1 MSFLKNR
8 TVVGVICILLSLLI
22 CFGLTPLFN
31 QSISQKAEIV
41 RVVQPIRAGDEIT
54 ESMVQI
60 VEVGGYNLPEDVLR
74 QKESVV
80 GKYATADLAVGDYI
94 IPSKLVPF
102 PVSWTVKMKKKQKET
117 QDILSYHT
125 QAAGCSDKARAK
137 ASGGRQPIEECGRTG
152 L

>member
-1 MSFLKNR
+1 MAYLPPVKLETHTSWFD
-8 TVVGVICILLSLLI
+8 ILLTVLHEHAESDPYEEYREMAQRLI
-22 CFGLTPLFN
+22 QHFMAHGRSFT
-31 QSISQKAEIV
+31 
-41 RVVQPIRAGDEIT
+41 D
-54 ESMVQI
+54 
-60 VEVGGYNLPEDVLR
+60 GY
-74 QKESVV
+74 QKECV
-80 GKYATADLAVGDYI
+80 
-94 IPSKLVPF
+94 VPF